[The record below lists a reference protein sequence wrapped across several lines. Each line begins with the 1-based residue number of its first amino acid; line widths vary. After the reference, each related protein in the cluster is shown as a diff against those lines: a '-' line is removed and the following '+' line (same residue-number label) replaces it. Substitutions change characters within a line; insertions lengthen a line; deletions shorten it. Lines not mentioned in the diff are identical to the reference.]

1 MSERSVTLGSH
12 GSDSGMREVPV
23 VAEVLRS
30 GVVES
35 RHRGSLVVLGPDGA
49 ELRAVGA
56 VDEPVFPRSSNKPL
70 QATGMLEIGLDLA
83 GPQLALAASSHS
95 GEPVH
100 VSTAREVL
108 AGAGLDESALQTPP
122 DWPLDDEAL
131 LAHARAGGGPERV
144 LMNCSGKHAAM
155 LATCVLN
162 GWPLETYREPDHPLQ
177 VAIRATVER
186 MAGEPVAAVGV
197 DGCGAP
203 VLALTL
209 RGLARAFSALVTA
222 PVGTPARRV
231 ADAMV
236 AHPELVGGTHRHV
249 TALMRAV
256 PGLVAK
262 DGAEGVYAAAL
273 PDGSAV
279 ALKIED
285 GADRPR
291 HALLVQALRG
301 LGAAS
306 PALDAVAATP
316 VVHLGRSA
324 GAVRVLL

>member
-1 MSERSVTLGSH
+1 
-12 GSDSGMREVPV
+12 
-23 VAEVLRS
+23 
-30 GVVES
+30 
-35 RHRGSLVVLGPDGA
+35 
-49 ELRAVGA
+49 
-56 VDEPVFPRSSNKPL
+56 
-70 QATGMLEIGLDLA
+70 
-83 GPQLALAASSHS
+83 
-95 GEPVH
+95 
-100 VSTAREVL
+100 
-108 AGAGLDESALQTPP
+108 
-122 DWPLDDEAL
+122 
-131 LAHARAGGGPERV
+131 
-144 LMNCSGKHAAM
+144 
-155 LATCVLN
+155 
-162 GWPLETYREPDHPLQ
+162 YREPDHPLQ
-177 VAIRATVER
+177 VAIRGTVER
-186 MAGEPVAAVGV
+186 MAGEPVGAVGV

-222 PVGTPARRV
+222 PAGSAARRV
-231 ADAMV
+231 ADAMA

-306 PALDAVAATP
+306 PALDAVATTP

-324 GAVRVLL
+324 GTVRVLL